1 MSTRDVPQETEIL
14 WLPGLETDRS
24 DLTLRLLV
32 PDILGNTQSLKID
45 MIVILLHIS
54 FDLLGILYKRVLSH
68 IRRLTCLKLRNHLI
82 V

>member
-54 FDLLGILYKRVLSH
+54 FDLLGIL
-68 IRRLTCLKLRNHLI
+68 
-82 V
+82 

>member
-14 WLPGLETDRS
+14 WLPGPETDRS

-45 MIVILLHIS
+45 IIVILLHIS
-54 FDLLGILYKRVLSH
+54 FDLLGIL
-68 IRRLTCLKLRNHLI
+68 
-82 V
+82 